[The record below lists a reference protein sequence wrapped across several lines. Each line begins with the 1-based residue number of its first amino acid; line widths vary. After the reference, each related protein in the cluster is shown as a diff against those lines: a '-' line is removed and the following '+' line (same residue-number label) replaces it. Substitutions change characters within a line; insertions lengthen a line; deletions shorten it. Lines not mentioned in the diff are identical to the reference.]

1 VLELWQV
8 CSECAQ
14 VGAERCSSVVS
25 VLVSSS
31 GELGGE
37 LGGEHGGEH
46 SGDVLVVLSDTR
58 SRLEHTAR
66 RLLRPSTQ
74 QLVRD

>member
-31 GELGGE
+31 GEHSGE
-37 LGGEHGGEH
+37 LG
-46 SGDVLVVLSDTR
+46 GDVLVVLSDTR

-66 RLLRPSTQ
+66 RLLGPSTQ
-74 QLVRD
+74 QLVRH

>member
-14 VGAERCSSVVS
+14 VGAQRCSSVVS
-25 VLVSSS
+25 VLESSS
-31 GELGGE
+31 GE

-46 SGDVLVVLSDTR
+46 GGDVLVVLSDTR
-58 SRLEHTAR
+58 SRLEHTTR
-66 RLLRPSTQ
+66 RLLRPNTQ